1 MPHLAPRSLNG
12 KFWLTFICTQLGQ
25 KVIEFAFE
33 YSFEFNY
40 FAVVQK
46 YLVEFLTLYAISKEF
61 WPHCIIFKLNWLIT
75 KKNWSL
81 KKLSISNLKICPMS
95 RSYYQSVTQNFCLVS
110 CMRMMYVL
118 LHCLSFAL
126 RLKQVEKIDMG
137 GSFLSLFSPG
147 IT

>member
-1 MPHLAPRSLNG
+1 
-12 KFWLTFICTQLGQ
+12 
-25 KVIEFAFE
+25 
-33 YSFEFNY
+33 
-40 FAVVQK
+40 
-46 YLVEFLTLYAISKEF
+46 
-61 WPHCIIFKLNWLIT
+61 
-75 KKNWSL
+75 
-81 KKLSISNLKICPMS
+81 MS

-147 IT
+147 ITQSQKIFQTCIESKTFVSHIYQNRFLRWFSGHLIHFQYLMKTMSKKGYDDKSWLFLKSVIYVQCFSKRQTVLKKVRQS

>member
-12 KFWLTFICTQLGQ
+12 KFWLTLICTQLGQ

-33 YSFEFNY
+33 YSFEFNDL
-40 FAVVQK
+40 AMVQK
-46 YLVEFLTLYAISKEF
+46 YLVESLTLYAISKEVR
-61 WPHCIIFKLNWLIT
+61 PHCIIFKLNWLIT

-126 RLKQVEKIDMG
+126 RLKKVEKNRYG
-137 GSFLSLFSPG
+137 GFIFKY
-147 IT
+147 I